1 MNAGKSTVLLQ
12 ASHNYGE
19 RGMKTML
26 FTAELDNGDK
36 KLFRVH
42 GKGDPGYRV
51 TSKFVC
57 ESALTLVKENEKLPG
72 GKEYG
77 GVLTPASGLGQPL
90 IDRLSLSGVN
100 FEGPL

>member
-1 MNAGKSTVLLQ
+1 MENGFFDSF
-12 ASHNYGE
+12 
-19 RGMKTML
+19 

-36 KLFRVH
+36 KLFRVY

-57 ESALTLVKENEKLPG
+57 ESALTLIKENEKLPG

>member
-1 MNAGKSTVLLQ
+1 
-12 ASHNYGE
+12 
-19 RGMKTML
+19 ML

-36 KLFRVH
+36 ELFRVH

-90 IDRLSLSGVN
+90 IDRLSLNGVN

>member
-1 MNAGKSTVLLQ
+1 MPPPSHHFFLLRLKRFKS
-12 ASHNYGE
+12 
-19 RGMKTML
+19 K
-26 FTAELDNGDK
+26 NGDK